1 MVLRMRVG
9 TREVELM
16 SRVTEF
22 SDEEER
28 PQERDEPEG
37 GKRTLGFPT
46 PKLGWGKRLSTFY
59 QDVKMELRK
68 TSWPTRNEVWSTTLV
83 VMIAIVF
90 FGFYLWG
97 VDRLV
102 TLGFEWLEQAVR

>member
-1 MVLRMRVG
+1 
-9 TREVELM
+9 M

-22 SDEEER
+22 SEDDKQNRVEDKSQDEDSGGGR
-28 PQERDEPEG
+28 SISLPQ
-37 GKRTLGFPT
+37 
-46 PKLGWGKRLSTFY
+46 LGWGKRISTFY
-59 QDVKMELRK
+59 HDVKLEMRK

-83 VMIAIVF
+83 VLIAIVF

-102 TLGFEWLEQAVR
+102 TIGFEFLEKTVR